1 MIGKQSQCYKLNK
14 INKTRQINIKNGTNI
29 RHQTQNQNAY

>member
-1 MIGKQSQCYKLNK
+1 MIGKQSQCYKLK